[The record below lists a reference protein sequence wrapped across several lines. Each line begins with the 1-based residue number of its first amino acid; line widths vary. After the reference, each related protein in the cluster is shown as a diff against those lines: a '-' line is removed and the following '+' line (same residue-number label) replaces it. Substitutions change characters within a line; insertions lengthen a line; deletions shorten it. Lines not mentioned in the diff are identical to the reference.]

1 MSVLES
7 FFPKDRQVRSRCRS
21 IGRTSS
27 WAPSLAA
34 SASSSRPER
43 SDAAQRERSG
53 GGYSRLG
60 RLDGLWLSA
69 AAAAVV
75 STWMRKM
82 GTIAVVFSVLLFMV
96 YEHTVLN
103 FTMR

>member
-1 MSVLES
+1 MSSEAFAEAGRGVLSEDS
-7 FFPKDRQVRSRCRS
+7 SSEDPSSSQEACCDGLAFFPLGFS
-21 IGRTSS
+21 
-27 WAPSLAA
+27 APSIWDSLC
-34 SASSSRPER
+34 SVRIV
-43 SDAAQRERSG
+43 
-53 GGYSRLG
+53 RLEV
-60 RLDGLWLSA
+60 RAA